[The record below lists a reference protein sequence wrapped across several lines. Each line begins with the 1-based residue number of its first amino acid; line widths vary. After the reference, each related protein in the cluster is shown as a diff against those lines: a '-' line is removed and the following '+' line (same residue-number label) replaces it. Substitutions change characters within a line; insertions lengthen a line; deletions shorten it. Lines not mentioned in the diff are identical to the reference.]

1 MKHTLIA
8 DTANFGTGLNP
19 SNPATSGLAAFNT
32 ADPLSS
38 TELLFSQIIGFITL
52 LGGMIFIVMFLNG
65 AFKWIAGG
73 EDSAK
78 IQKARD
84 LMVQAVIGLI
94 VMVAGYGIIGLVG
107 SIVGFDMLNPAENAR
122 TIFGL

>member
-1 MKHTLIA
+1 MKQNLIA
-8 DTANFGTGLNP
+8 ATAEFGTGLNP
-19 SNPATSGLAAFNT
+19 TNPATTGLAAFNT
-32 ADPLSS
+32 ADPLTA

-52 LGGMIFIVMFLNG
+52 LGGMVFIVMFLNG

-73 EDSAK
+73 EDASK

-94 VMVAGYGIIGLVG
+94 VMVAGYAIIGLVG
-107 SIVGFDMLNPAENAR
+107 SVVGFDMLNPAQNAR
-122 TIFGL
+122 TIFNL

>member
-8 DTANFGTGLNP
+8 ETAEFGAALR
-19 SNPATSGLAAFNT
+19 PATTPTSGLAAFNT
-32 ADPLSS
+32 ADPLTS
-38 TELLFSQIIGFITL
+38 TEVLFSQIIGFITL
-52 LGGMIFIVMFLNG
+52 LGGMVFIVMFLNG

-73 EDSAK
+73 EDASK

-94 VMVAGYGIIGLVG
+94 VMVAGYAIIGLVG
-107 SIVGFDMLNPAENAR
+107 SVVGFDMLNPAQNAK

>member
-8 DTANFGTGLNP
+8 EKAEFGTGLNP
-19 SNPATSGLAAFNT
+19 TSPATSGLAAFNT
-32 ADPLSS
+32 ADPLTS
-38 TELLFSQIIGFITL
+38 TELLFSQVIGFLTL

-65 AFKWIAGG
+65 AFKWISGG
-73 EDSAK
+73 EDASK

-84 LMVQAVIGLI
+84 LMVHAVIGLI
-94 VMVAGYGIIGLVG
+94 VMVAGYAIIGLVG